1 MYESRCGI
9 RGDSCGRKEEV
20 NCTGCL
26 NMKLHFWGG
35 EFRVKYCC
43 ERRGVKPLRGVY

>member
-9 RGDSCGRKEEV
+9 RCDSCGRKEEV

-26 NMKLHFWGG
+26 NMKLPFWGG
-35 EFRVKYCC
+35 ECRVKSSC
-43 ERRGVKPLRGVY
+43 ERRGVIPLRGVY